1 MEHIGPKGDFLAGRP
16 VPLFIPSSVRREWLM
31 NGVDDASLA
40 ELEAEF
46 GHCHGYEFEW
56 GQIIETLAGPDDDG
70 QTPVSAG
77 AVVCWHFAL
86 VNLHHAFLDAGGNLG
101 ELSDLAV
108 DMLEQIRQDAL
119 MELTPEERGNALPDS
134 IEFGEGNT
142 ISAFEVT
149 VSRSE
154 DAEQARHWIGSFF
167 IPGVL
172 PLLILRLHA
181 DNCTT
186 SSSANVH

>member
-1 MEHIGPKGDFLAGRP
+1 MEHIGSKGDFLAGRP
-16 VPLFIPSSVRREWLM
+16 VPLLIPSSVRREWRI
-31 NGVDDASLA
+31 NGVDDESLG

-46 GHCHGYEFEW
+46 ADGHGYEFEW
-56 GQIIETLAGPDDDG
+56 GQIIETVTGPDEDR

-101 ELSDLAV
+101 ELSDLV
-108 DMLEQIRQDAL
+108 FDMLEQIRQDAL
-119 MELTPEERGNALPDS
+119 IELTPVQRSDALQDS

-149 VSRSE
+149 CFRSE
-154 DAEQARHWIGSFF
+154 NAERARHWIGSFF
-167 IPGVL
+167 IPSVL
-172 PLLILRLHA
+172 PMLISQLHA
-181 DNCTT
+181 ENCSA
-186 SSSANVH
+186 SSSANAH

>member
-1 MEHIGPKGDFLAGRP
+1 MEHIGSKGDFLAGRP
-16 VPLFIPSSVRREWLM
+16 VPLLIPSSARREWRI
-31 NGVDDASLA
+31 NGIDDESLA

-46 GHCHGYEFEW
+46 GNCHGYEFEW
-56 GQIIETLAGPDDDG
+56 GQIIETLAGPGDDRQRPG
-70 QTPVSAG
+70 SAG

-86 VNLHHAFLDAGGNLG
+86 INLHHAFLDAGGNLG

-119 MELTPEERGNALPDS
+119 MELTPEQRRDALPDS
-134 IEFGEGNT
+134 IEFGEGDT

-149 VSRSE
+149 CFRSE
-154 DAEQARHWIGSFF
+154 DAEQARQWIGNFF

-172 PLLILRLHA
+172 PMLIAQLHA
-181 DNCTT
+181 DNCHMP
-186 SSSANVH
+186 SAADVH

>member
-16 VPLFIPSSVRREWLM
+16 VPLLIPSSVRREWRI
-31 NGVDDASLA
+31 NGVDDESLA

-56 GQIIETLAGPDDDG
+56 GQIIETLAGPDENR
-70 QTPVSAG
+70 QTPGSAG
-77 AVVCWHFAL
+77 AVVCWHFSL
-86 VNLHHAFLDAGGNLG
+86 VNLHHAFLDAGGHLG

-108 DMLEQIRQDAL
+108 DILEQIRQDAL
-119 MELTPEERGNALPDS
+119 IELTPEQRRDALPDS

-149 VSRSE
+149 FFRIE
-154 DAEQARHWIGSFF
+154 DAERARQWIGSFF

-172 PLLILRLHA
+172 PMLISRLHPE
-181 DNCTT
+181 NCNA
-186 SSSANVH
+186 SSSANAH